1 MYQTLESR
9 KDFLPKPAQ
18 ELSPDGQLLL
28 FSSREVLAESLQ
40 YRELQH
46 ARFPCP
52 SLSPKV
58 CSCSMSRRCLPT
70 IISSFTLF
78 SFSHCQGLFQWFRC
92 SHQVAKLLEHQL
104 QHQSFQGILR
114 TNFLYDWLFFFLLA
128 VQGTLKSLL
137 QHHSSKASVLQ
148 CSASF
153 WSNFHIHTW
162 LQENHS
168 FDYMD
173 LCWQS
178 NVSLFNMLSNQIISF
193 LKSSLTLKSAL
204 LINLVIPQLEDF
216 LLYLFTF

>member
-1 MYQTLESR
+1 MDCSTLG
-9 KDFLPKPAQ
+9 LPVHHQLPEFTHTHVHRVSDAIQPSHPLSSPSPPA
-18 ELSPDGQLLL
+18 
-28 FSSREVLAESLQ
+28 F
-40 YRELQH
+40 
-46 ARFPCP
+46 
-52 SLSPKV
+52 SLSQ
-58 CSCSMSRRCLPT
+58 
-70 IISSFTLF
+70 
-78 SFSHCQGLFQWFRC
+78 HQGLFQWVN
-92 SHQVAKLLEHQL
+92 SLHQVAKLLEHQL